1 MIREELIECYMQMSC
16 KYRPALSSRHPA
28 CPSLTL
34 QLASPGSKSRASR
47 LGLPK
52 NPQSSDKRHKPILS
66 RTLREPG
73 IPPLQMLS
81 ATHMTLH
88 VVSSQVHDIGMFMS
102 SHSSDDMRMPNESGG
117 GPRQPAA
124 ERHGVQMHHPG
135 LRIYCGLRSLAGRS
149 AGALR
154 VVGKTFSFIC
164 MSFSLITISA
174 QPASIGCSITSLFSC
189 DCLFAFR
196 KKESFVQPSRQPSIY
211 KVTVLRTETPKVSF
225 P

>member
-1 MIREELIECYMQMSC
+1 
-16 KYRPALSSRHPA
+16 
-28 CPSLTL
+28 
-34 QLASPGSKSRASR
+34 
-47 LGLPK
+47 
-52 NPQSSDKRHKPILS
+52 
-66 RTLREPG
+66 
-73 IPPLQMLS
+73 MLS

-135 LRIYCGLRSLAGRS
+135 LRINEKRSLAGRS

-174 QPASIGCSITSLFSC
+174 QPASIGCSITSLFSF

-196 KKESFVQPSRQPSIY
+196 KKESFLQPSRQPSIY
-211 KVTVLRTETPKVSF
+211 QLDIHQ
-225 P
+225 